1 MKVEEIIS
9 YISDE
14 ELDFLALATSVDVQV
29 KKLHG
34 SKVFKIILYSML
46 NSTRISLRVMESIIS
61 SSRFK
66 FISGIDDLD
75 TKYNSLR
82 DRLCTI
88 NCTFFERLFE
98 SIFMKYNVLL
108 EEQFSITKVDS
119 TFVGISTSLLKWGM
133 KNGQSDKNRFIK
145 LTISLK
151 GSLPSSAQLYTDQE
165 YVNENIALGDA
176 ILKNKHLKDSIVT
189 FDRGLQTRK
198 KFVDFTDKN
207 ILFVARIKTDTAY
220 KIARDRTL
228 PSIIENENLQITQ
241 DLEIHF
247 KMNGAYRKQHT
258 FRLVIGSIKETKKPI
273 HFITNNFDLEPMEIA
288 EIYLQRWDIEVFF
301 RYLKQNLNLKHIVS
315 RNENAIKVMLYM
327 TLILSMLIIV
337 YKKKNNITSYKI
349 AKLKFEIELENYVM
363 REVVIFCGGDP
374 NKAKHLF
381 NSS

>member
-1 MKVEEIIS
+1 MKVEEILS
-9 YISDE
+9 YISE
-14 ELDFLALATSVDVQV
+14 KELDFLALETSVDVQV

-34 SKVFKIILYSML
+34 AKVFKIILYSML
-46 NSTRISLRVMESIIS
+46 NSDKVSLRVMESIIN

-66 FISGIDDLD
+66 FISGIDDLN
-75 TKYNSLR
+75 TKYNSIR

-98 SIFMKYNVLL
+98 SVFIKYNELL
-108 EEQFSITKVDS
+108 EEQSAITKVDS
-119 TFVGISTSLLKWGM
+119 TFIGISTSLLKWGM

-145 LTISLK
+145 MTISLK
-151 GSLPSSAQLYTDQE
+151 GSLPSSAQLYTEQSF
-165 YVNENIALGDA
+165 VNENLALADA
-176 ILKNKHLKDSIVT
+176 ILKNNHLNDSIVT

-220 KIARDRTL
+220 KIAKERTL
-228 PSIIENENLQITQ
+228 SSKIENENLLITQ
-241 DLEIHF
+241 DIEIYF

-258 FRLVIGSIKETKKPI
+258 FRLIIGYIKESIKPI
-273 HFITNNFDLEPMEIA
+273 YFITNNLDLEPMEIA
-288 EIYLQRWDIEVFF
+288 EIYRQRWDIEVFF

-327 TLILSMLIIV
+327 TLILSILIIV
-337 YKKKNNITSYKI
+337 YKKKNKISSYKI
-349 AKLKFEIELENYVM
+349 AKLKFEIELENFIM
-363 REVVIFCGGDP
+363 KEVVILCGGDP
-374 NKAKHLF
+374 NRAKHLF

>member
-1 MKVEEIIS
+1 MKVEEILS
-9 YISDE
+9 YISE
-14 ELDFLALATSVDVQV
+14 KELDFLALETSVDVQV

-34 SKVFKIILYSML
+34 AKVFKIILYSML
-46 NSTRISLRVMESIIS
+46 NSDKVSLRVMESIIN

-66 FISGIDDLD
+66 FISGIDDLN
-75 TKYNSLR
+75 TKYNSIR

-98 SIFMKYNVLL
+98 SVFIKYNELL
-108 EEQFSITKVDS
+108 EEQSAITKVDS
-119 TFVGISTSLLKWGM
+119 TFIGISTSLLKWGM

-145 LTISLK
+145 MTISLK
-151 GSLPSSAQLYTDQE
+151 GSLPSSAQLYTEQSF
-165 YVNENIALGDA
+165 VNENLALADA
-176 ILKNKHLKDSIVT
+176 ILKNNHLNDSIVT

-220 KIARDRTL
+220 KIAKERTL
-228 PSIIENENLQITQ
+228 SSKIENENLLITQ
-241 DLEIHF
+241 DIEIYF

-258 FRLVIGSIKETKKPI
+258 FRLIIGHIKESRKPI
-273 HFITNNFDLEPMEIA
+273 YFITNNLDLEPMEIA
-288 EIYLQRWDIEVFF
+288 EIYRQRWDIEVFF

-327 TLILSMLIIV
+327 TLILSILIIV
-337 YKKKNNITSYKI
+337 YKKKNKISSYKI
-349 AKLKFEIELENYVM
+349 AKLKFEIELENFIM
-363 REVVIFCGGDP
+363 KEVVILCGGDP
-374 NKAKHLF
+374 NRAKHLF